1 MRASRL
7 DEKSLNYG
15 QLNAALVGA
24 VKSLKSQDSGGG
36 WETKARWIAR
46 GEWGKGGR
54 PKWPGKALGR

>member
-1 MRASRL
+1 MGLRSGIEVRASRL

-24 VKSLKSQDSGGG
+24 VKIVKEQGG

-46 GEWGKGGR
+46 GEWR
-54 PKWPGKALGR
+54 